1 MDQLLFEARDLSKD
15 FVSSRGIFSRETH
28 SIHAVDKIDIQ
39 IQQGETLGLVGE
51 SGCGKTTVARLLMRL
66 TKPTNGSLRFKGDDL
81 LAMGRKEMR
90 THRTR
95 VQMIF
100 QDPYSFLNPRKT
112 VLQTVRKPLQLHTNL
127 SRRDIRDRTESL
139 LNDVGLSPPELFMHR
154 YPHELSGGQRQR
166 VGIARAISLNPEFI
180 IADEPVSALDVSVR
194 AQILN
199 LLKALQQEHN
209 LTYLFISHDLS
220 VVRSIC
226 DRVAVM
232 YLGRIV
238 EIGSNENIFTRPI
251 HPYTRVL
258 LSSTPI
264 PDPRMTRQRKS
275 IILEGEVPDVIS
287 PPLGCHFHPRCPM
300 RGEGCD
306 VDQPG
311 LKEIENAHFA
321 ACHYAELAPIF
332 TYRRNEVT
340 DAA

>member
-1 MDQLLFEARDLSKD
+1 MDQLLFEAQGLSKD
-15 FVSSRGIFSRETH
+15 FVSSGGIFSRKTH
-28 SIHAVDKIDIQ
+28 SIRAVDNINIQ
-39 IQQGETLGLVGE
+39 IHQGETFGLVGE
-51 SGCGKTTVARLLMRL
+51 SGCGKTTVARLMVRL
-66 TKPTNGSLRFKGDDL
+66 TEPTSGSLRFMGADL
-81 LAMGRKEMR
+81 LVMDPKEMR
-90 THRTR
+90 SFRTR

-112 VLQTVRKPLQLHTNL
+112 VLQIIRKPLQLHTDL
-127 SRRDIRDRTESL
+127 SRREIRNKTESL
-139 LNDVGLSPPELFMHR
+139 LDDVGLSPPELFLYR

-251 HPYTRVL
+251 HPYTRAL

-264 PDPRMTRQRKS
+264 PDPRMTKRRKL
-275 IILEGEVPDVIS
+275 IVLEGEVPDIIS

-311 LKEIENAHFA
+311 LKEIENVHFA

-332 TYRRNEVT
+332 AYEKNEVT
-340 DAA
+340 DAT